1 MEDKLQ
7 ALEELLSTLSE
18 SIIDMETQNGK
29 QSRYQVRIA
38 KSERV

>member
-1 MEDKLQ
+1 MEDEPP

-18 SIIDMETQNGK
+18 SITDMETQNRK

-38 KSERV
+38 KSERT